1 MCVNRKNKEKLFY
14 NLLTNSS
21 MRKLFLSL
29 VVLFV
34 GVAGLFAQNPMEQ
47 FPLDPE
53 VRVGVLDNGMTYFI
67 RHNEKPKGQASF
79 YIYHDVGAIQEED
92 DQQGLAHFLEHMAFN
107 GSVNLPGKQMI
118 EKLESI
124 GVQFGYNLN
133 AFTSWDCTEYMIKD
147 CPVTEENLDLALL
160 ILHDWSQFI
169 ALQPE
174 EIDSE
179 RGVIMEELR
188 TRDGAGLRAQN
199 DMLKNLFKGTLYEH
213 RNLIGYLDGLQSF
226 DQQALVNFYKK
237 WYRPEYQALVI
248 VGDIDVDQVEAKIK
262 ALMADIP
269 ASPADAAQKEVIVVP
284 ATEEPI
290 VSVFTDPEL
299 TQSSVMMF
307 ARREALPKELKNTLI
322 GYSFDVVN
330 SFVTIMMNNRFQEIT
345 QAADAPFLNG
355 GMDEG
360 SFGICPTME
369 ATMFSATA
377 HESRINDAF
386 RAVYTEMERMRRY
399 GFTAGEFER
408 AKQEILRWSER
419 QYTNRNDVRN
429 DEYAQRYLDYYA
441 KGTSMMDAE
450 TEWQLDQMIINSLT
464 VNDIN
469 QSYAQIAQPNQNLVI
484 LARSP
489 KKEGVVV
496 PTAEELLAIK
506 AEVEASDIEP
516 YKDNTVIEPLI
527 AKNVKLKGSTAKVTD
542 VNESLGYTEWTLKNG
557 IKVVVRPSTLKADE
571 VRISATSKGGCSML
585 SDEEYYHGQFLGMVM
600 SNSGIGKF
608 NANELSKQ
616 LSGKSAYASVGVDH
630 YEHAVN
636 AGGSPKDI
644 ETILQLMYLNFTAP
658 RFDQTDLDNLKKMYI
673 PYFTNMESD
682 PDYIC
687 SKEFSKTLY
696 QNHARRQVT
705 SGAQIEAL
713 NIQALQSVHRQ
724 LFGDVDSFR
733 FVIVGNVDLNTLKP
747 LVEKY
752 IGSLPT
758 SKKVKYDVVN
768 DGVSY
773 AKNGVVNDFRATM
786 QQPKV
791 SVRLVYTGAMADNAK
806 NRLIVDLLSRALDN
820 RYMVSIREEKGG
832 TYGVSVQG
840 GIDEYPSENYFVGI
854 VFDTN
859 EQLADELVEICDME
873 IKKIAE
879 EGPLA
884 EDVAKA
890 KEFLQKNYRNVLE
903 NNGGWMSAITRW
915 YEEGYNYKDE
925 YLDILES
932 VTLDDIKAFAAQ
944 LLADGNRVLVLMR
957 PEVAAE

>member
-1 MCVNRKNKEKLFY
+1 
-14 NLLTNSS
+14 
-21 MRKLFLSL
+21 MRKLFISL
-29 VVLFV
+29 VALFV
-34 GVAGLFAQNPMEQ
+34 GIAGLFAQNPMEQ

-53 VRVGVLDNGMTYFI
+53 VRIGVLDNGMSYFI

-79 YIYHDVGAIQEED
+79 YIYHDVGAVQEDD

-107 GSVNLPGKQMI
+107 GSANLPGKQMI
-118 EKLESI
+118 EKLETI

-147 CPVTEENLDLALL
+147 CPVTEENVDLALL

-188 TRDGAGLRAQN
+188 TRDGASLRAQN
-199 DMLKNLFKGTLYEH
+199 DMIKNLFKGTIYEH

-269 ASPADAAQKEVIVVP
+269 ASPADAAQKEVVMVP

-307 ARREALPKELKNTLI
+307 ARREALPKEYKNTMI
-322 GYSFDVVN
+322 GYTLDLVN
-330 SFVTIMMNNRFQEIT
+330 SFVTMMMNNRFEEIA
-345 QAADAPFLNG
+345 QAADAPFLGG

-377 HESRINDAF
+377 HEGRINDAF

-450 TEWQLDQMIINSLT
+450 TEWQIDQMVIGNLT
-464 VNDIN
+464 VDAIN
-469 QSYAQIAQPNQNLVI
+469 QTYAQIAQPNQNLVI

-506 AEVEASDIEP
+506 AEVEASEIEP
-516 YKDNTVIEPLI
+516 YKDDTVIEPLI
-527 AKNVKLKGSTAKVTD
+527 AQNVKLKGSKAKVTD

-571 VRISATSKGGCSML
+571 VRISATAKGGCSVL

-600 SNSGIGKF
+600 SNSGISKF

-616 LSGKSAYASVGVDH
+616 LSGKSAYAGVGVGH
-630 YEHAVN
+630 YEHSVD

-644 ETILQLMYLNFTAP
+644 ETILQLMYLNFTTP

-673 PYFTNMESD
+673 PYFTNMEVD

-705 SGAQIEAL
+705 SAAQIEAL
-713 NIQALQSVHRQ
+713 NIPMLQTVHSK
-724 LFGDVDSFR
+724 LFSDANDFR
-733 FVIVGNVDLNTLKP
+733 FVIVGNVDLKTLKP

-758 SKKVKYDVVN
+758 AKSELTWAN

-773 AKNGVVNDFRATM
+773 PQGGVVNDFRTAM

-791 SVRLVYTGAMADNAK
+791 SIRLVYTGAFEDNAK

-840 GIDEYPSENYFVGI
+840 GIDEYPTENYFVGI

-859 EQLADELVEICDME
+859 EQLADELIEICDNE

-890 KEFLQKNYRNVLE
+890 KEFLQKNYSNVLE

-915 YEEGYNYKDE
+915 YEEGYNYKEE
-925 YLDILES
+925 YLGVLES
-932 VTLDDIKAFAAQ
+932 VTLDDVKALAAKM
-944 LLADGNRVLVLMR
+944 LEDGNRTLVVMR
-957 PEVAAE
+957 PEAVAETVIAE

>member
-21 MRKLFLSL
+21 MRKLFISL
-29 VVLFV
+29 VALFV

-147 CPVTEENLDLALL
+147 CPVTSEENIDLALL

-169 ALQPE
+169 ALQSA

-237 WYRPEYQALVI
+237 WYRPELQALVI

-262 ALMADIP
+262 TLMADIP
-269 ASPADAAQKEVIVVP
+269 ASPTDAAQKDVIMVP

-307 ARREALPKELKNTLI
+307 ARREALPKEYKNTMV
-322 GYSFDVVN
+322 GYSIDVVN
-330 SFVTIMMNNRFQEIT
+330 SFVTIMMNNRFQEII
-345 QAADAPFLNG
+345 QSADAPFLGG

-377 HESRINDAF
+377 HEGRIDDAF

-399 GFTAGEFER
+399 GFTPGEFER
-408 AKQEILRWSER
+408 AKQEILRWSES
-419 QYTNRNDVRN
+419 QYTNRYDVRN

-450 TEWQLDQMIINSLT
+450 TEWQIDQMVINSITLDA
-464 VNDIN
+464 VN
-469 QSYAQIAQPNQNLVI
+469 QTYAQIAQPNQNLVI
-484 LARSP
+484 LVRSP
-489 KKEGVVV
+489 KKEGVAV
-496 PTAEELLAIK
+496 PTVEEILAIK
-506 AEVEASDIEP
+506 AEVEASEIEN
-516 YKDNTVIEPLI
+516 YKDDTVIESLI
-527 AKNVKLKGSTAKVTD
+527 AKNVKLKGSKAKVTD

-571 VRISATSKGGCSML
+571 VRILASAKGGCSML

-608 NANELSKQ
+608 NSNELSKQ

-658 RFDQTDLDNLKKMYI
+658 RFDETDLDNLKKMYV
-673 PYFTNMESD
+673 PFFTNKESD

-696 QNHARRQVT
+696 QNHVRRQVT
-705 SGAQIEAL
+705 SASQIEAL
-713 NIQALQSVHRQ
+713 NIPALQSVHSK
-724 LFGDVDSFR
+724 LFSDANDFR
-733 FVIVGNVDLNTLKP
+733 FVIVGNVDLKTLKP

-758 SKKVKYDVVN
+758 SKSELTWSN

-773 AKNGVVNDFRATM
+773 AKDGVVNEFRATM

-791 SVRLVYTGAMADNAK
+791 SVRLVYTGAMEDNAK

-840 GIDEYPSENYFVGI
+840 GIDEYPTENYFVGI

-859 EQLADELVEICDME
+859 EQLADELVEICDNE
-873 IKKIAE
+873 IKKIAQ

-884 EDVAKA
+884 EDIAKA
-890 KEFLQKNYRNVLE
+890 KEFLQKNYNNVLE
-903 NNGGWMSAITRW
+903 NNGGWISAITRW
-915 YEEGYNYKDE
+915 YEEGYNYKEE
-925 YLDILES
+925 YLGVLES
-932 VTLDDIKAFAAQ
+932 VTADDVKAFAAQ
-944 LLADGNRVLVLMR
+944 LLEDGNRVLVLMR
-957 PEVAAE
+957 PEVVVE

>member
-1 MCVNRKNKEKLFY
+1 
-14 NLLTNSS
+14 
-21 MRKLFLSL
+21 MRKLFVSL
-29 VVLFV
+29 VALFV

-47 FPLDPE
+47 LPLDPE

-118 EKLESI
+118 EKLETI

-147 CPVTEENLDLALL
+147 CPITEENLDLALL

-188 TRDGAGLRAQN
+188 TRDGANLRAQN
-199 DMLKNLFKGTLYEH
+199 EMIKNLFKGTLYEH
-213 RNLIGYLDGLQSF
+213 RNLIGYLDGLKSF

-262 ALMADIP
+262 TLMADIP
-269 ASPADAAQKEVIVVP
+269 ASPADAAQKEVIMVP

-290 VSVFTDPEL
+290 ISVFTDAEL

-307 ARREALPKELKNTLI
+307 ARREALPKEYKNTI
-322 GYSFDVVN
+322 VGYSFNLVN
-330 SFVTIMMNNRFQEIT
+330 NFVTLMMNNRFEEIA
-345 QAADAPFLNG
+345 QSADAPFLGG
-355 GMDEG
+355 GMSEG
-360 SFGICPTME
+360 SIGICPTLE
-369 ATMFSATA
+369 STMFSATA
-377 HESRINDAF
+377 HEGRINDAF
-386 RAVYTEMERMRRY
+386 RAMYTEMERMRRY
-399 GFTAGEFER
+399 GFTPGEFER
-408 AKQEILRWSER
+408 AKQEILRWAER
-419 QYTNRNDVRN
+419 AYTNRNDVRN

-441 KGTSMMDAE
+441 QGTSMMDAE
-450 TEWQLDQMIINSLT
+450 TEWQLDQMFINSLT
-464 VNDIN
+464 VDQIN
-469 QSYAQIAQPNQNLVI
+469 ESYKQMSQPNKNLVI

-489 KKEGVVV
+489 KKEGVAV
-496 PTAEELLAIK
+496 PTAEELTAII
-506 AEVEASDIEP
+506 AEVEAAEIEP
-516 YKDNTVIEPLI
+516 YKDDAVIEPLI
-527 AKNVKLKGSTAKVTD
+527 AENVKLKGSKVKCTA
-542 VNESLGYTEWTLKNG
+542 VNDSLGYTEWTLKNG

-571 VRISATSKGGCSML
+571 VRIQASAKGGCSML
-585 SDEEYYHGQFLGMVM
+585 TDEEYYQGQFLGMVM
-600 SNSGIGKF
+600 GQSGIGKF
-608 NANELSKQ
+608 SANELNKQ
-616 LSGKSAYASVGVDH
+616 LSGKSAYASIGVDS
-630 YEHAVN
+630 YEHAVD

-644 ETILQLMYLNFTAP
+644 ETILQLMYLNFTSP
-658 RFDQTDLDNLKKMYI
+658 RFDQTDLDNLKKMYV
-673 PYFTNMESD
+673 PYFSNMESN

-687 SKEFSKTLY
+687 SKELQKTLY
-696 QNHARRQVT
+696 GNHARRQIT

-713 NIQALQSVHRQ
+713 NIAALKSVHSKM
-724 LFGDVDSFR
+724 FGYADDFR

-758 SKKVKYDVVN
+758 SKKVEYAVVD
-768 DGVSY
+768 DGVRM
-773 AKNGVVNDFRATM
+773 AQGGVTNDFRTAM

-791 SVRLVYTGAMADNAK
+791 SVRLIYSGAMEDNAK
-806 NRLIVDLLSRALDN
+806 NRLIVDLLSRALDS
-820 RYMVSIREEKGG
+820 RYMISIREEKGG

-840 GIDEYPSENYFVGI
+840 AIEKYPVENYFMGI

-859 EQLADELVEICDME
+859 EQLADELIEICDKE
-873 IKKIAE
+873 IRKIAE

-890 KEFLQKNYRNVLE
+890 KEFLQKNYSNVLE
-903 NNGGWMSAITRW
+903 NNGGWMSAINRW
-915 YEEGYNYKDE
+915 YEEGYNYKEE
-925 YLDILES
+925 YLGILES

-944 LLADGNRVLVLMR
+944 ILEDNNRTLVVMR
-957 PEVAAE
+957 PETVVAE

>member
-1 MCVNRKNKEKLFY
+1 
-14 NLLTNSS
+14 
-21 MRKLFLSL
+21 MRKLFVSL
-29 VVLFV
+29 VALFI
-34 GVAGLFAQNPMEQ
+34 GVASINAQDPTQ
-47 FPLDPE
+47 QLPLDPE
-53 VRVGVLDNGMTYFI
+53 VRVGVLENGMTYYI

-107 GSVNLPGKQMI
+107 GSKNLPGKQMI

-147 CPVTEENLDLALL
+147 CPITEENLDLALL

-188 TRDGAGLRAQN
+188 TRDGGNLRAQN
-199 DMLKNLFKGTLYEH
+199 DMIKKLFQGTLYEH
-213 RNLIGYLDGLQSF
+213 RNLIGYLDGLKSF

-262 ALMADIP
+262 TLMADIP
-269 ASPADAAQKEVIVVP
+269 ASPADAAQKEVIMVP

-290 VSVFTDPEL
+290 ISVFTDPEL

-307 ARREALPKELKNTLI
+307 ARRDALPKEYKNTII
-322 GYSFDVVN
+322 GYTYDIIQ
-330 SFVTIMMNNRFQEIT
+330 SFVTVMMNARFEEIA
-345 QAADAPFLNG
+345 QAADAPFLGG

-369 ATMFSATA
+369 STMFSATA
-377 HESRINDAF
+377 HENRIDEAF
-386 RAVYTEMERMRRY
+386 RAMYTEMERMRRH

-408 AKQEILRWSER
+408 AKQEILRWAER
-419 QYTNRNDVRN
+419 GYTNRNDVRN
-429 DEYAQRYLDYYA
+429 DEYAQRYLDHYA
-441 KGTSMMDAE
+441 EGTPMMDAE
-450 TEWQLDQMIINSLT
+450 TEWQLDQMFINSLT
-464 VNDIN
+464 VDAVN
-469 QSYAQIAQPNQNLVI
+469 QSYAQMARPNENLVI
-484 LARSP
+484 LARAP
-489 KKEGVVV
+489 QKEGMVV
-496 PTAEELLAIK
+496 PTAEDIK
-506 AEVEASDIEP
+506 AIIAEVSAAEIEA
-516 YKDNTVIEPLI
+516 YADNTVIEPLI
-527 AKNVKLKGSTAKVTD
+527 DPAKKLKASKVKATAK
-542 VNESLGYTEWTLKNG
+542 NESLGYTEWTLKNG

-571 VRISATSKGGCSML
+571 VRISANAKGGCSML
-585 SDEEYYHGQFLGMVM
+585 TDEEYYQGSFLGMVM
-600 SNSGIGKF
+600 GNSGIGKF
-608 NANELSKQ
+608 STTELNKQ
-616 LSGKSAYASVGVDH
+616 LSGKSAYASVGVDA

-644 ETILQLMYLNFTAP
+644 ETILQLMYLNFTSP

-673 PYFTNMESD
+673 PYFGNMESD
-682 PDYIC
+682 PNYIC
-687 SKEFSKTLY
+687 SKELQKTLY
-696 QNHARRQVT
+696 GNHARRQIT
-705 SGAQIEAL
+705 SAAQIEAL
-713 NIQALQSVHRQ
+713 NIPALKSVHSK
-724 LFGDVDSFR
+724 LFGYADDFR

-752 IGSLPT
+752 IGALPT
-758 SKKVKYDVVN
+758 SKKVEYAVVD
-768 DGVSY
+768 DGVRM
-773 AKNGVVNDFRATM
+773 AKGGVTNDFRTAM

-791 SVRLVYTGAMADNAK
+791 SVYLTFNGDMADNAK

-840 GIDEYPSENYFVGI
+840 GIEEYPVENYFMAI

-859 EQLADELVEICDME
+859 EALADELIEICDKE
-873 IKKIAE
+873 IRKIAE

-890 KEFLQKNYRNVLE
+890 KEFLQKNYNNVLE

-915 YEEGYNYKDE
+915 YEEGYNYKEE
-925 YLDILES
+925 YLGILES

-944 LLADGNRVLVLMR
+944 ILNDGNRTLVVMR

>member
-1 MCVNRKNKEKLFY
+1 
-14 NLLTNSS
+14 
-21 MRKLFLSL
+21 MRKLFISL
-29 VVLFV
+29 VALFV
-34 GVAGLFAQNPMEQ
+34 GIAGLFAQNPMEQ

-53 VRVGVLDNGMTYFI
+53 VRIGVLDNGMSYFI

-79 YIYHDVGAIQEED
+79 YIYHDVGAVQEDD

-107 GSVNLPGKQMI
+107 GSANLPGKQMI
-118 EKLESI
+118 EKLETI

-147 CPVTEENLDLALL
+147 CPVTEENVDLALL

-188 TRDGAGLRAQN
+188 TRDGANLRAQN
-199 DMLKNLFKGTLYEH
+199 DMIKNLFKGTIYEH

-262 ALMADIP
+262 TLMADIS
-269 ASPADAAQKEVIVVP
+269 ASPADAAQKEVVMVP

-307 ARREALPKELKNTLI
+307 ARREALPKEYKNTMI
-322 GYSFDVVN
+322 GYSFDLVN
-330 SFVTIMMNNRFQEIT
+330 SFVTMMMNNRFEEIA
-345 QAADAPFLNG
+345 QAADAPFLGG

-369 ATMFSATA
+369 STMFSATA
-377 HESRINDAF
+377 HEGRINDAF

-450 TEWQLDQMIINSLT
+450 VEWQIDQMVINSLT
-464 VNDIN
+464 VDAIN
-469 QSYAQIAQPNQNLVI
+469 ETYAQIAQPNQNLVI

-506 AEVEASDIEP
+506 AEVEASEIEP
-516 YKDNTVIEPLI
+516 YKDDTVIEPLI
-527 AKNVKLKGSTAKVTD
+527 AQNVKLKGSKAKVTD

-571 VRISATSKGGCSML
+571 VRISATAKGGCSVL
-585 SDEEYYHGQFLGMVM
+585 SDEEYYQGQFLGMVM
-600 SNSGIGKF
+600 SNSGISKF

-616 LSGKSAYASVGVDH
+616 LSGKSAYAGVGVGH
-630 YEHAVN
+630 YEHSVD

-673 PYFTNMESD
+673 PYFTNMEVD

-705 SGAQIEAL
+705 SAAQIEAL
-713 NIQALQSVHRQ
+713 NIPMLQTVHSK
-724 LFGDVDSFR
+724 LFSDANDFR
-733 FVIVGNVDLNTLKP
+733 FVIVGNVDLKTLKP

-758 SKKVKYDVVN
+758 AKSELTWAN

-773 AKNGVVNDFRATM
+773 PQGGVVNDFRTAM

-791 SVRLVYTGAMADNAK
+791 SIRLVYTGAFEDNAK

-840 GIDEYPSENYFVGI
+840 GIDEYPTENYFVGI

-859 EQLADELVEICDME
+859 EQLADELIEICDKE
-873 IKKIAE
+873 IKKIAQ

-890 KEFLQKNYRNVLE
+890 KEFLQKNYSNVLE

-915 YEEGYNYKDE
+915 YEEGYNYKEE
-925 YLDILES
+925 YLGVLES
-932 VTLDDIKAFAAQ
+932 VTLDDVKALAAKM
-944 LLADGNRVLVLMR
+944 LEDGNRTLVVMR
-957 PEVAAE
+957 PEAVAETVIAE